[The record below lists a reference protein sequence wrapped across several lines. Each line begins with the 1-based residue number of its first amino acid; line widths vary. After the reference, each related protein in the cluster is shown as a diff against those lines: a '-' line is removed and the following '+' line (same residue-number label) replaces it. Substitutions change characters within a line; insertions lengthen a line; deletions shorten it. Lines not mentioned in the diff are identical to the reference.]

1 MSEVPE
7 VRPVVADPA
16 EKPAEAPKEA
26 EVPKGDEV
34 LSFLNG
40 VLKREFKTR
49 DEAQKSIDNL
59 NSMVGDNAVAEL
71 RTKAADADAFA
82 KVISAYAK
90 SEGLTID
97 EARKEL
103 ITGAS
108 TPTMEEIKPVE
119 TSVPAPAV
127 DTKQAEKVDMLY
139 SRLQEK
145 DLLEAY
151 PEAKHVLDEV
161 KAMAKLTGK
170 EMKEYFE
177 GSALKTAALAAKEK
191 ELKDNPS
198 PNSNSRQGAD
208 LSSVQDLVATVS
220 KGGTE
225 GDRVALVTKALSL

>member
-1 MSEVPE
+1 MSDETKPNE
-7 VRPVVADPA
+7 ADLVGA
-16 EKPAEAPKEA
+16 KPTEAPKDG

-40 VLKREFKTR
+40 VLKRDFKTR
-49 DEAQKSIDNL
+49 EEAQKSIDNL

-71 RTKAADADAFA
+71 RTKAADADAFN
-82 KVISAYAK
+82 KVIQAYAK
-90 SEGLTID
+90 SEGITIE
-97 EARKEL
+97 EAKKEL
-103 ITGAS
+103 ITGSS

-119 TSVPAPAV
+119 NTPAAAPAA
-127 DTKQAEKVDMLY
+127 DTKQNERVDMLY
-139 SRLQEK
+139 ARMQEK

-177 GSALKTAALAAKEK
+177 GSALKTAAIAASEKEK
-191 ELKDNPS
+191 KDNPS
-198 PNSNSRQGAD
+198 PNSNGRQGAD

-225 GDRVALVTKALSL
+225 NDRVALVTKALSL